1 MKHEVNFKINGTPIH
16 TSIEPN
22 ISLLTFIREHMGLK
36 GTKEGCGAGDCGSC
50 TVLVNGET
58 VNSCLMLAVEADGKE
73 ILTVEGLAKNGEID
87 PIQQAFI
94 DEGAVQCGYC
104 TPGMLMSTKA
114 ILDKNPEPSEE
125 EIKKGL
131 SGNLCRCTGYKQIVN
146 AVGRAVEL
154 RKRKGE

>member
-36 GTKEGCGAGDCGSC
+36 GTKEGCGAGDCGTC

-146 AVGRAVEL
+146 AVKRAVEL